1 MIKSSNRSWGPD
13 DSWMAFALFPLICR
27 TVAMIRVFDLRLSP
41 SRDDQA
47 LSQKLLLVGRVFYA
61 LFLWSMKLCLLRFYK
76 RLETGSNKVHYSL
89 QFLRAFIVSTFF
101 ATLVATL
108 FECFGVMNTCT
119 WASIEIVCSS
129 VVANASFYYAIW
141 QGSFRYQAHPA
152 ASENLSIPFRLLPW
166 SRNEIDS
173 RPSPPNIPGLYIQDV
188 VLAYE
193 TGSCSKFP
201 ARNYTMHSLRT
212 NGVPLI
218 ALFLNRLFQSR
229 KISVSARAPDNPTP
243 SVSNNNGPLA
253 FTLDSPQSNLST
265 IISLRTGTHGND
277 IMTISLWVSPILAT
291 SHAFHRCSLVP
302 PVGYED
308 IVMKLFPSQ
317 KKRRMYPDG
326 PRTIRARML
335 L

>member
-119 WASIEIVCSS
+119 K
-129 VVANASFYYAIW
+129 VAINPFVPSRNIGCCNYGYA
-141 QGSFRYQAHPA
+141 A
-152 ASENLSIPFRLLPW
+152 ASYIKSIGGSVNTFSSTYSICSENW
-166 SRNEIDS
+166 
-173 RPSPPNIPGLYIQDV
+173 
-188 VLAYE
+188 
-193 TGSCSKFP
+193 
-201 ARNYTMHSLRT
+201 
-212 NGVPLI
+212 
-218 ALFLNRLFQSR
+218 
-229 KISVSARAPDNPTP
+229 
-243 SVSNNNGPLA
+243 
-253 FTLDSPQSNLST
+253 TLGR
-265 IISLRTGTHGND
+265 I
-277 IMTISLWVSPILAT
+277 
-291 SHAFHRCSLVP
+291 RC
-302 PVGYED
+302 
-308 IVMKLFPSQ
+308 
-317 KKRRMYPDG
+317 
-326 PRTIRARML
+326 
-335 L
+335 